1 MDIRYELEA
10 LRDEKYRDFQCAL
23 IPGLT
28 AEHFLGVRTPEL
40 RKLAKKA
47 IKSGDAEVF
56 TAALPHELFDE
67 YQLHALMISETK
79 GFEDALALTEKF
91 LPFVD
96 NWATC
101 DQLRP
106 KAFKGKQVELL
117 PHIERWL
124 DSGECFTVRFG
135 IEMLML
141 HFLGEHYK
149 KEYLQR
155 VCGIESDEYYVGMMQ
170 AWFFAEALAQHYEDA
185 LPFFEQGRLPEKV
198 HNKAVQK
205 AAESLKIPSERK
217 AVLSGLRRK
226 MPK

>member
-1 MDIRYELEA
+1 MDIRSELEA
-10 LRDEKYRDFQCAL
+10 LRDDKYRDFQCAL

-47 IKSGDAEVF
+47 IKSGDAEGF
-56 TAALPHELFDE
+56 MTSLPHELFDE

-91 LPFVD
+91 LPHVD

-106 KAFKGKQVELL
+106 KAFKGKQQELL
-117 PHIERWL
+117 PHIECWM

-155 VCGIESDEYYVGMMQ
+155 VCEIDSSEYYVAMMQ

-185 LPFFEQGRLPEKV
+185 LPFFEEGRLSEKV
-198 HNKAVQK
+198 HNKAIQK
-205 AAESLKIPSERK
+205 ATESLKISFDRK
-217 AVLSGLRRK
+217 AMLSALKRK
-226 MPK
+226 TAK